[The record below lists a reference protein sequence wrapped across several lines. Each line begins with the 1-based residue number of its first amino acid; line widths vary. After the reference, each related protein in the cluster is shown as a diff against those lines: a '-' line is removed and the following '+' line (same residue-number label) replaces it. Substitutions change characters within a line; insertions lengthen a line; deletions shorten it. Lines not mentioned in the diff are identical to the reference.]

1 MSMIAERD
9 FTYAA
14 DADGKL
20 RRLIIRAVE
29 KATGQ
34 PKLHR
39 MYLDYLETAHD
50 RDFWEEAVRRLELE
64 VRYDEARLA
73 AVPRQGPVV
82 FVANHP
88 FGVLDGIVICHLVRK
103 VRPDFKVLIN
113 SVLFRA
119 PEIRRYM
126 LPIDFAETREALE
139 TNLQSRARALEH
151 LRQGG
156 SLVVFPGGTVSTSEK
171 PFGRAFDPEWKP
183 FTAKLIQNSDATVV
197 PVYFPGQ
204 NSRAFQIVSQFSMTL
219 RLSLLFKEVVNK
231 IGSEIPVTIGIPVAA
246 QELAGFGDRKALID
260 HLRAATYALEAKEAR
275 AA

>member
-1 MSMIAERD
+1 MSMIAESD

-20 RRLIIRAVE
+20 RRLVIRAIE

-39 MYLDYLETAHD
+39 MYRDYLETARD
-50 RDFWEEAVRRLELE
+50 QDFWDEAVRRLELS
-64 VRYDEARLA
+64 VLYDDARLA
-73 AVPRQGPVV
+73 AVPQEGPVI

-113 SVLFRA
+113 SVLYRA
-119 PEIRRYM
+119 PEIRDYM
-126 LPIDFAETREALE
+126 LPIDFAETREALA
-139 TNLQSRARALEH
+139 TNLQSRAKALEH
-151 LRQGG
+151 LRDGG
-156 SLVVFPGGTVSTSEK
+156 SLIVFPGGTVSTSEK
-171 PFGRAFDPEWKP
+171 PFGRAQDPEWKP
-183 FTAKLIQNSDATVV
+183 FTAKLIQGAEATVV

-231 IGSEIPVTIGIPVAA
+231 IGSEIQVAIGAPLPA
-246 QELAGFGDRKALID
+246 QDLTGFGDRKALID
-260 HLRAATYALEAKEAR
+260 HLRDATYALEAQPA
-275 AA
+275 